1 MGNFATR
8 DFIRR
13 EAKLCPSSRIP
24 PPSISSSFQ
33 TRKVTVLAQGQG
45 HRADLLEYMEG
56 AVAVRA
62 PDEDDGLVGRLGVP
76 Y

>member
-8 DFIRR
+8 
-13 EAKLCPSSRIP
+13 AS

-33 TRKVTVLAQGQG
+33 TRKVTVLAQGRG
-45 HRADLLEYMEG
+45 HRADLLEYKEG
-56 AVAVRA
+56 AVAVSA